1 MRIVTSVAEM
11 QAVCRALRESGREV
25 GFVATM
31 GALHEGHLSLV
42 RRARAEC
49 GAVVASIFVNPLQF
63 APGEDLAKYPRT
75 FEADCERLTAEGVE
89 VLFAPEVGEMYRE
102 GAVTTVT
109 VAGVGDRLDGASRPG
124 HFTGVASVVAK
135 LFHAVGRC
143 RAYFGQK
150 DAAQVA
156 VLRRM
161 VRDLSFEVELVSCAI
176 VRDADGL
183 ALSSR
188 NVYLSESER
197 AQALVLPKALK
208 AMEQEIA
215 RGECESVKL
224 VECGMRA
231 LAGEPE
237 VRVDYLAVVD
247 AGDLLPVSRV
257 TEGTLVALAAYVG
270 KTRLIDN
277 FVVDVLPDGPTSLVH
292 ATNEDVF
299 VGAPIFPVT
308 S

>member
-1 MRIVTSVAEM
+1 MRVVKSVAEM
-11 QAVCRALRESGREV
+11 QTVCRGLRAGGALI

-49 GAVVASIFVNPLQF
+49 GVVVASIFVNPLQF
-63 APGEDLAKYPRT
+63 APGEDLARYPRT
-75 FEADCERLTAEGVE
+75 FVEDCARLEAEGVE
-89 VLFAPEVGEMYRE
+89 VLFAPEVGEMYPE

-124 HFTGVASVVAK
+124 HFTGVATVVAK

-143 RAYFGQK
+143 RAYFGLK

-161 VRDLSFEVELVSCAI
+161 VRDLNFDVEVVGCAI

-188 NVYLSESER
+188 NQYLSVEER
-197 AQALVLPKALK
+197 GHALALRRALLEMERRIAGGVL
-208 AMEQEIA
+208 
-215 RGECESVKL
+215 ESVEL
-224 VECGMRA
+224 MEAGMAVLRSE
-231 LAGEPE
+231 AG
-237 VRVDYLAVVD
+237 VRVDYLAVVY
-247 AGDLLPVSRV
+247 AESLLPVERV
-257 TEGTLVALAAYVG
+257 EDGTLVAVAAYVG
-270 KTRLIDN
+270 TTRLIDN
-277 FVVDVLPDGPTSLVH
+277 FLV
-292 ATNEDVF
+292 A
-299 VGAPIFPVT
+299 VG
-308 S
+308 